1 MNRMGAIA
9 GLISMLL
16 CGSLFAEDVT
26 MQQDKVEYR
35 KKTVID
41 FSELTVQGDLTKPAG
56 SYLMNRKKVG
66 FQQLIRERENFLPEM
81 LTSTDNL

>member
-1 MNRMGAIA
+1 MKRLGAIA
-9 GLISMLL
+9 GIIIILICSSVL
-16 CGSLFAEDVT
+16 AEEVV

-66 FQQLIRERENFLPEM
+66 FEQLIRERENFLPEM